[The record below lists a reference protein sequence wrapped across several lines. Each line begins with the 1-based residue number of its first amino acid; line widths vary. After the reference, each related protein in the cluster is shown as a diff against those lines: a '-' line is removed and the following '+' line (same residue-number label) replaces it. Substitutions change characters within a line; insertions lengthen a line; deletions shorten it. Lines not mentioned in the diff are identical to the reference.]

1 MNLDTYSSAI
11 AANAVLHE
19 LLTALKVAKVLDER
33 QAANVWVD
41 AARKLNASNDPAF
54 KAAGK
59 AVSALYN
66 R

>member
-1 MNLDTYSSAI
+1 MKLDTYSSAI
-11 AANAVLHE
+11 AANAVLQE
-19 LLTALKVAKVLDER
+19 LIAALKIAKVLDER
-33 QAANVWVD
+33 QAANVWVE
-41 AARKLNASNDPAF
+41 AARKLNASNDPSF